1 MFLGLISDDNGLMVG
16 FHIPGRMV
24 VNHRNPTQNRVAAKI
39 PASQGYLI
47 SVLHFTRD
55 IRSLPFYGYASYQ
68 TEHTP

>member
-1 MFLGLISDDNGLMVG
+1 MFLGLISDDNGLMVEW
-16 FHIPGRMV
+16 HIPGRMV

-55 IRSLPFYGYASYQ
+55 TRSLPFYGYVSYQ